1 MLQDIK
7 RLDDLPKEFSLK
19 KYEGAC
25 RLDLKGWAAALN
37 NRFDYWVS
45 QKYLKSDYDKSKA
58 KKCSDEGCR
67 HCNDNIQ
74 YHEFEALKKRWLK
87 QMESPLSIDINAAIN
102 EDSICSV
109 RDMTLMDFGYQSS
122 FFAKPSR
129 SKYLCLVNAVLSDDD
144 LEENSF
150 FERCLMERENQTLLG
165 TSIRDLYKEEGI
177 IFGTDFFVSVDIA
190 STDEKLMSDF
200 QAWLKSKRTIENLP
214 AKKKK
219 FTDKD
224 FNEWTEKA
232 ILPYLDL
239 TIWALFN
246 DLNIT
251 QALMGECLFP
261 ECDVNDAERIRKTVA
276 PKAKEMMTE
285 SFVYSLFAQ
294 IRTGQAE

>member
-1 MLQDIK
+1 MLREIK
-7 RLDDLPKEFSLK
+7 RLDDLPKEFCLK
-19 KYEGAC
+19 KYEDAC
-25 RLDLKGWAAALN
+25 RFDLSGWAAALSS
-37 NRFDYWVS
+37 RFDYWVS
-45 QKYLKSDYDKSKA
+45 CRYLKSDYDKLKA
-58 KKCSDEGCR
+58 KKCSDEKCC

-74 YHEFEALKKRWLK
+74 YHEFETLKKHWLK
-87 QMESPLSIDINAAIN
+87 QMDSPLSINIHEAVS

-109 RDMTLMDFGYQSS
+109 RDMTLRDFSYQSS

-129 SKYLCLVNAVLSDDD
+129 SKCLCLVNALLADDD
-144 LEENSF
+144 LDENSF
-150 FERCLMERENQTLLG
+150 YESSFVENENQILLG

-190 STDEKLMSDF
+190 ATDEKLMADF
-200 QAWLKSKRTIENLP
+200 QAWLKSKRIIENLP

-232 ILPYLDL
+232 ILPFIDL

-246 DLNIT
+246 DVNIT

-261 ECDVNDAERIRKTVA
+261 EYDIDATERIRKTVS
-276 PKAKEMMTE
+276 PKAKEIMTE
-285 SFVYSLFAQ
+285 SFIYSLFAQ